1 MYALPSLLLLRTAYN
16 QRKPS
21 LECRFALWC
30 PKKNTARQITIKM
43 DDAADI
49 LPHIRRLSA
58 EQASIVEEQHY
69 VQYTSLLGAYAGS
82 IRDEKVT
89 RDRNPLMFTIAAE
102 ELGSFIK
109 RHTGQ
114 V

>member
-1 MYALPSLLLLRTAYN
+1 MLRIVLHVSEYFFFTFHLF
-16 QRKPS
+16 Q
-21 LECRFALWC
+21 
-30 PKKNTARQITIKM
+30 
-43 DDAADI
+43 ADI

-58 EQASIVEEQHY
+58 EQASVVEEQHY

-109 RHTGQ
+109 RHTRQ